1 MAKPRRLFSGQS
13 VLGLCLLLLTG
24 CAVPGGY
31 DVDILHQQPEAALV
45 HPGSTDVHTDDY
57 NGRPGNYVSK
67 GAVARTGKSA
77 TTTHTQLEVL
87 AYFSRTL
94 AADGRKQTQ
103 EDVRA
108 ATPEGLP
115 AHWVA
120 WDTPKLHLS
129 YFVEVWTVGE
139 ATKYYTQFGS
149 NE

>member
-1 MAKPRRLFSGQS
+1 MAKPRRLVSGLS
-13 VLGLCLLLLTG
+13 VLGLSLMLLTG
-24 CAVPGGY
+24 CVVPGGY
-31 DVDILHQQPEAALV
+31 DVNSLHLQPESGLV
-45 HPGSTDVHTDDY
+45 YPGSTGVDPYDY
-57 NGRPGNYVSK
+57 GGSPGNYVSK
-67 GAVARTGKSA
+67 GAVDVTGKSA

-94 AADGRKQTQ
+94 ASDGWKQTQ

-120 WDTPKLHLS
+120 WDKAKIHLS

>member
-1 MAKPRRLFSGQS
+1 MAKPRRLFSGLS

-45 HPGSTDVHTDDY
+45 YPGSTDVHTDDY

-87 AYFSRTL
+87 AYFSRTR
-94 AADGRKQTQ
+94 AADGGSKLRKMFGLLHR
-103 EDVRA
+103 RA
-108 ATPEGLP
+108 YPLIGLRGINRNFTSP
-115 AHWVA
+115 TSWR
-120 WDTPKLHLS
+120 
-129 YFVEVWTVGE
+129 YGR
-139 ATKYYTQFGS
+139 
-149 NE
+149 